1 MEEILVPFIV
11 FAAIFGVIYV
21 YLSTRN
27 KERLALIEKGA
38 DATLFKSGYKFNWK
52 NFSLTTGLFLVGIGL
67 GIMVGAI
74 LYNTI
79 EMDEGAAYTLSIFLF
94 AGLSLIVNYLI
105 VNKDSKPIE

>member
-1 MEEILVPFIV
+1 MEEVLIPFIV

-38 DATLFKSGYKFNWK
+38 DATLFKTGYKFNWK
-52 NFSLTTGLFLVGIGL
+52 NFSLTTGLFLIGIGL

-94 AGLSLIVNYLI
+94 AGISLVVNYLI
-105 VNKDSKPIE
+105 VNKDSKPID

>member
-1 MEEILVPFIV
+1 MEDVLILVVIFG
-11 FAAIFGVIYV
+11 AIFGVFYV
-21 YLSTRN
+21 YFTTRN

-38 DATLFKSGYKFNWK
+38 DATLFKTGYKFNWK

-105 VNKDSKPIE
+105 VNKNSSPLE